1 MKRRHRIPMR
11 EIVFIESLR
20 RHGFR
25 LTKDFSRIKRRY
37 GYVVPASDREDA
49 SGVDFFVKMPRED
62 EIYEVQVTQRGDHLS
77 HIFCRYE
84 STVDA
89 DETELQRVRDS
100 LSVAGEL
107 HLENKREICY
117 RHNIALVM
125 VQDYPGERSN
135 PTLAWRDV
143 KALRYGVNILKSRM
157 QNAP

>member
-1 MKRRHRIPMR
+1 MNRRHRIPLR
-11 EIVFIESLR
+11 EMVFIESLR

-25 LTKDFSRIKRRY
+25 LAKDFRRIKRRY

-62 EIYEVQVTQRGDHLS
+62 DIYEVQVTQRGDHLS

-84 STVDA
+84 GVA
-89 DETELQRVRDS
+89 DPVELQRVRDV
-100 LSVAGEL
+100 LSRAGEL
-107 HLENKREICY
+107 HLEVKREICY
-117 RHNIALVM
+117 KHNVALVM

-143 KALRYGVNILKSRM
+143 KALRYGINVLKSRI
-157 QNAP
+157 QSIS